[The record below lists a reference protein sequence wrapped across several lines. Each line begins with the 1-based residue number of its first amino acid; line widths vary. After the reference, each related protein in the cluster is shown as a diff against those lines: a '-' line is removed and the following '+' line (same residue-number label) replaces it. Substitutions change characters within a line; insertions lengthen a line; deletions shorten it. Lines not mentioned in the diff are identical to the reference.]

1 MQLEVRPCASTA
13 EFAAAA
19 SMIEQY
25 VGEVV
30 DIERAERYLRIVPL
44 ERMHAAFDGSNVVGA
59 AGAHRFDLS
68 VPGARVQCAGITSVG
83 VQPTHRRRGVLRS
96 LMRAQLDAVHARG
109 EPIAALW
116 SSEETIYER
125 FGYGLASWSGQ
136 IAVPRDR
143 ARFAHPLEDGGT
155 IRLVE
160 PDEARTLLP
169 PVWQELMTQRPGVFS
184 RSPEWWEL
192 RVVADRPERRGG
204 AGPKRFVVAEREGA
218 VRGYA
223 IYRHKPSWEQGVP
236 AGELRVWE
244 AIGADARATAALW
257 RYLLDVDWT
266 ATIHA
271 SLLPPDQSA
280 PTPRRRAA
288 SPPLPPRRRPL
299 DPARGRPGCARGSH
313 VRSRRAAR
321 PRADGLVLPVERR
334 PLATRR
340 QWCDGDGRGARP
352 SARRRRARLGLPRR
366 DLVSR
371 ARGCAPHRG
380 APDGRRRTRRRALP
394 RGGASLVPRDL
405 LTALSPDR
413 GSGRT
418 RLSG

>member
-271 SLLPPDQSA
+271 SLLPPDHPLLLLA
-280 PTPRRRAA
+280 AEPRRLRYRLGDGLWIRLVDVRAA
-288 SPPLPPRRRPL
+288 LAGRMYAADEPLVLELTDSFCPWNAGRWRLAGSGATATDEEPDLRL
-299 DPARGRPGCARGSH
+299 DVAALGSAYLGGISFRELAGALRIEELRTDA
-313 VRSRRAAR
+313 VA
-321 PRADGLVLPVERR
+321 RADALFRAPAH
-334 PLATRR
+334 P
-340 QWCDGDGRGARP
+340 WCP
-352 SARRRRARLGLPRR
+352 EIF
-366 DLVSR
+366 
-371 ARGCAPHRG
+371 
-380 APDGRRRTRRRALP
+380 
-394 RGGASLVPRDL
+394 
-405 LTALSPDR
+405 
-413 GSGRT
+413 
-418 RLSG
+418 

>member
-44 ERMHAAFDGSNVVGA
+44 ARMHAAFDGSNVVGA

-271 SLLPPDQSA
+271 SLLPPDHPLLLLA
-280 PTPRRRAA
+280 AEPRRLRYRLGDGLWIRLVDVRAA
-288 SPPLPPRRRPL
+288 LAGRMYAADEPLVLELTDSFCPWNAGRWRLAGSGATATDEEPDLRL
-299 DPARGRPGCARGSH
+299 DVAALGSAYLGGISFRELAGALRIEELRTDA
-313 VRSRRAAR
+313 VA
-321 PRADGLVLPVERR
+321 RADALFRAPAH
-334 PLATRR
+334 P
-340 QWCDGDGRGARP
+340 WCP
-352 SARRRRARLGLPRR
+352 EIF
-366 DLVSR
+366 
-371 ARGCAPHRG
+371 
-380 APDGRRRTRRRALP
+380 
-394 RGGASLVPRDL
+394 
-405 LTALSPDR
+405 
-413 GSGRT
+413 
-418 RLSG
+418 

>member
-1 MQLEVRPCASTA
+1 
-13 EFAAAA
+13 
-19 SMIEQY
+19 
-25 VGEVV
+25 
-30 DIERAERYLRIVPL
+30 
-44 ERMHAAFDGSNVVGA
+44 
-59 AGAHRFDLS
+59 
-68 VPGARVQCAGITSVG
+68 
-83 VQPTHRRRGVLRS
+83 
-96 LMRAQLDAVHARG
+96 MRAQLDAVHARG

-136 IAVPRDR
+136 IAVPRER

-271 SLLPPDQSA
+271 SLLPPDHPLLLLA
-280 PTPRRRAA
+280 AEPRRLRYRLGDGLWIRLVDVRAA
-288 SPPLPPRRRPL
+288 LAGRMYAADEPLVLELTDSFCPWNAGRWRLAGSGATATDEEPDLRL
-299 DPARGRPGCARGSH
+299 DVAALGSAYLGGISFRELAGALRIEELRTDAVARADALF
-313 VRSRRAAR
+313 RAAAH
-321 PRADGLVLPVERR
+321 P
-334 PLATRR
+334 
-340 QWCDGDGRGARP
+340 WCP
-352 SARRRRARLGLPRR
+352 EIF
-366 DLVSR
+366 
-371 ARGCAPHRG
+371 
-380 APDGRRRTRRRALP
+380 
-394 RGGASLVPRDL
+394 
-405 LTALSPDR
+405 
-413 GSGRT
+413 
-418 RLSG
+418 

>member
-136 IAVPRDR
+136 IAVPRER

-271 SLLPPDQSA
+271 SLLPPDHPLLLLA
-280 PTPRRRAA
+280 AEPRRLRYRLGDGLWIRLVDVRAA
-288 SPPLPPRRRPL
+288 LAGRMYAADEPLVLELTDSFCPWNAGRWRLAGSGATATDEEPDLRL
-299 DPARGRPGCARGSH
+299 DVAALGSAYLGGISFRELAGALRIEELRTDA
-313 VRSRRAAR
+313 VA
-321 PRADGLVLPVERR
+321 RADALFRAPAH
-334 PLATRR
+334 P
-340 QWCDGDGRGARP
+340 WCP
-352 SARRRRARLGLPRR
+352 EIF
-366 DLVSR
+366 
-371 ARGCAPHRG
+371 
-380 APDGRRRTRRRALP
+380 
-394 RGGASLVPRDL
+394 
-405 LTALSPDR
+405 
-413 GSGRT
+413 
-418 RLSG
+418 